1 MKNPSLFIIII
12 FCITIHILCSDIMP
26 SYCQEN
32 LTTASEYK
40 QKYSKIKT
48 STITLPSGAVFKLK
62 SIDKRSFYH
71 FLKTLDI
78 SQAEYAALMEK
89 DFDIMSPEETDKYI
103 SLWDSLMVASVENPQ
118 LSVKNEAGSLQV
130 KMLTHEDIDKLQ
142 VEIARLVQGI
152 ISVPDAPLSSI
163 PERPVAVNK
172 SFTITDLLSA
182 AEKYE
187 GKDVNIKGKF
197 SKELP
202 DITLKGVR
210 PSALI
215 MQRFYLSDKKNS
227 ILVVRFCKD
236 TDKVSFTPDVLTKLF
251 AKPGGKVKEIHIRD
265 GKFHT
270 GLINEPIIIS
280 CGMGIKKIQKSWIEI
295 MKHASKDNHYPV
307 QP

>member
-1 MKNPSLFIIII
+1 MKNLSLFIIII
-12 FCITIHILCSDIMP
+12 FCMTIHILCSDITP
-26 SYCQEN
+26 SYCKEN

-71 FLKTLDI
+71 ILKGLDI
-78 SQAEYAALMEK
+78 SQADYAALMEK
-89 DFDIMSPEETDKYI
+89 DFEIMSPQETDKYI
-103 SLWDSLMVASVENPQ
+103 SLWDSLMVASVENPK
-118 LSVKNEAGSLQV
+118 LSVKDEEGHLQV

-152 ISVPDAPLSSI
+152 ISVPGAPLSSI
-163 PERPVAVNK
+163 PERPVAINK

-182 AEKYE
+182 REDYE
-187 GKDVNIKGKF
+187 GKNINIKGKF
-197 SKELP
+197 SNALP
-202 DITLKGVR
+202 DITLKGGHAV
-210 PSALI
+210 ALV

-227 ILVVRFCKD
+227 ILIIRFCKE
-236 TDKVSFTPDVLTKLF
+236 TDKVSPELDILTKLF

-270 GLINEPIIIS
+270 DLINEPIIIS
-280 CGMGIKKIQKSWIEI
+280 CGRGIKKIQKSWIEI
-295 MKHASKDNHYPV
+295 MKNAYKDNPAN
-307 QP
+307 